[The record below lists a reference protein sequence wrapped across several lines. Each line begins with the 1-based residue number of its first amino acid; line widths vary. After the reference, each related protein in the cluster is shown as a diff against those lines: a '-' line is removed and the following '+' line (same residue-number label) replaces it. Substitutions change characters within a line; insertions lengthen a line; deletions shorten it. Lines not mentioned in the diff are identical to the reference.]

1 MRDPPVLPSAAR
13 YLLSRFPSAWCRPPA
28 ASPAHLRPPR
38 FPSAGPLPEAR
49 LQARRPAARGG
60 SEGTGTGPRPP
71 PAPRRRRCGGRAPP
85 GAVPSVPAPLAAR
98 RPRGRPGPAPPA
110 VGAARRAAAMWVFGY
125 GSLIWKV
132 DFPFEEKM
140 VGRILGYSRRF
151 WQGSTDHRGVPG
163 KVRRRRAGPGWGAAT
178 PEPSPHLGSTCCL
191 PGADAAGIPC
201 QPPGINNHTLTFI
214 FGLFYPLKVQGFVSS
229 WILCCQ

>member
-1 MRDPPVLPSAAR
+1 MRDPHRGAAPSAR
-13 YLLSRFPSAWCRPPA
+13 CRPPA
-28 ASPAHLRPPR
+28 LSPGHLRPPR
-38 FPSAGPLPEAR
+38 FSL
-49 LQARRPAARGG
+49 RRVCEPGAPRAQGG
-60 SEGTGTGPRPP
+60 GEGTRRGPRSP
-71 PAPRRRRCGGRAPP
+71 PAPRRRRCRGRAPPP

-178 PEPSPHLGSTCCL
+178 AGSRGQGAFASAGRHLL
-191 PGADAAGIPC
+191 PAG
-201 QPPGINNHTLTFI
+201 GRRSGH
-214 FGLFYPLKVQGFVSS
+214 PLSATRDR
-229 WILCCQ
+229 